1 VNDYPLIKFTLLFIC
16 GIILEYY
23 LAINGVVLEAL
34 LIVFLV
40 VSTVGLYR
48 YNKNVSLSSLLIFLS
63 IMVLGSIWYSSSI
76 SNIKKYPFLDPK
88 IKNVRVYGKVTK
100 IDLIKEKR
108 LTFNLSPDSIL
119 IGNKKYSFTTTFLCN
134 LYDEDNLIRKVY
146 DVIKIGNRVVFD
158 CMISRPRNERNPYE
172 FDYEKYLNNRG
183 VTALATAYCIESLEI
198 KNTDYSSVK
207 NSIFEIRKYIDERIT
222 LVHNKTTQGMLR
234 GLILADRSGIDYQT
248 NSDFMNAG
256 VVHVLSVSGLHVGYI
271 VIIFL
276 FLFNRFN
283 LYWRVSLTVVGLII
297 YMIITGSE
305 APVFRS
311 TVMAS
316 VILVT
321 PFFGRESNSYNTL
334 SLAALIILLLD
345 PKELFNPS
353 FQLSFSAILSLI
365 ILYPVLSQYIKAKN
379 YKSKV
384 ANYLLLF
391 FGSTL
396 IAQIGTLPFT
406 LVYFGK
412 ISVTSLFANLFVIP
426 ISGVI
431 VGLGI
436 VAILFSTFSFWL
448 AEVFAASNELLTYL
462 MLYLVQVFG
471 NPSYSFINITQFSLY
486 DSIIFYLTFGLIFS
500 QWTRFK
506 RFFTKLLFVTLSIAV
521 FIVAISFDNSE
532 LLPNNKLSVIA
543 IDVGQGDSFLIK
555 FPNGQTALVD
565 AGEATAKFDNGKR
578 VIIPLLDKLGIK
590 KIDYLFISHI
600 DSDHYMGSLSLIKEG
615 RIGRIYKPKLNSAKS
630 NDINFEE
637 ILLRNRIPVNY
648 YSQRAIKIGNSKVYL
663 LNNSD
668 GTISS
673 ETSNDASGVMKIVHG
688 NNSILFTGDAGV
700 KVEKNYISKYGLF
713 LRSDA
718 LKIAHHG
725 SRTSSSMKF
734 LESVA
739 PRYALISAGVKNKFR
754 HPSKEIL
761 ARLKQLNVKI
771 LRTDSAGANL
781 MVFDGYQVNEV
792 NWRN

>member
-1 VNDYPLIKFTLLFIC
+1 MNDYPLIKFTLLFIC
-16 GIILEYY
+16 GVILEYY
-23 LAINGVVLEAL
+23 LAINGVVLGVL
-34 LIVFLV
+34 LIVMLLV
-40 VSTVGLYR
+40 GTVCIYR
-48 YNKNVSLSSLLIFLS
+48 YNKNVLLPTVLIFS
-63 IMVLGSIWYSSSI
+63 SVIVFGSVWYSSSI

-88 IKNVRVYGKVTK
+88 IKNVRVYGKVAK

-119 IGNKKYSFTTTFLCN
+119 IGNKKYSYTTTFLCN
-134 LYDEDNLIRKVY
+134 LYDDDNLIRKVY
-146 DVIKIGNRVVFD
+146 DVIKIGNRVVYD
-158 CMISRPRNERNPYE
+158 CMISRPRNERNPFE
-172 FDYEKYLNNRG
+172 FDYKKYLNDRG
-183 VTALATAYCIESLEI
+183 VTALATAYSIESLEV
-198 KNTDYSSVK
+198 KNTDYSLVK
-207 NSIFEIRKYIDERIT
+207 NSVFEIRKYIDERIT

-234 GLILADRSGIDYQT
+234 GLLLADRSGIDYQT

-283 LYWRVSLTVVGLII
+283 LYWRVSLTVVGLIV
-297 YMIITGSE
+297 YTIITGSD

-334 SLAALIILLLD
+334 SIAALIILLLD

-365 ILYPVLSQYIKAKN
+365 ILYPVLSKFIKAQN
-379 YKSKV
+379 FKSKV
-384 ANYLLLF
+384 ANYLMLF

-436 VAILFSTFSFWL
+436 VSILFSTFSFWL
-448 AEVFAASNELLTYL
+448 AEVFAACNEFLTYL

-486 DSIIFYLTFGLIFS
+486 DSVIFYLTFGLIFS
-500 QWTRFK
+500 LWTRFK
-506 RFFTKLLFVTLSIAV
+506 KFITKLLFVTLSFAV
-521 FIVAISFDNSE
+521 FIEAISFDNSE
-532 LLPNNKLSVIA
+532 LLPNNKLSVLA

-555 FPNGQTALVD
+555 FPNGQIALVD
-565 AGEATAKFDNGKR
+565 AGEATKKFDNGKR

-590 KIDYLFISHI
+590 KID
-600 DSDHYMGSLSLIKEG
+600 
-615 RIGRIYKPKLNSAKS
+615 
-630 NDINFEE
+630 
-637 ILLRNRIPVNY
+637 
-648 YSQRAIKIGNSKVYL
+648 
-663 LNNSD
+663 
-668 GTISS
+668 
-673 ETSNDASGVMKIVHG
+673 
-688 NNSILFTGDAGV
+688 
-700 KVEKNYISKYGLF
+700 
-713 LRSDA
+713 
-718 LKIAHHG
+718 
-725 SRTSSSMKF
+725 
-734 LESVA
+734 
-739 PRYALISAGVKNKFR
+739 
-754 HPSKEIL
+754 
-761 ARLKQLNVKI
+761 
-771 LRTDSAGANL
+771 
-781 MVFDGYQVNEV
+781 
-792 NWRN
+792 

>member
-1 VNDYPLIKFTLLFIC
+1 MNDYPLIKFTLLFIC

-23 LAINGVVLEAL
+23 LAITGVVLGAL
-34 LIVFLV
+34 LIVLLLV
-40 VSTVGLYR
+40 GTVGLYR
-48 YNKNVSLSSLLIFLS
+48 YNKNVFWPSVSIFLS
-63 IMVLGSIWYSSSI
+63 VIVFGSIWYSSSI

-119 IGNKKYSFTTTFLCN
+119 IGNKKNSYTTTFLCN
-134 LYDEDNLIRKVY
+134 LYDEDNLIRKMY
-146 DVIKIGNRVVFD
+146 DVIKIGNRVVYD
-158 CMISRPRNERNPYE
+158 CMLSRPRNERNPYE
-172 FDYEKYLNNRG
+172 FDYEKYLNDRG
-183 VTALATAYCIESLEI
+183 VTALATAYSIESLEI
-198 KNTDYSSVK
+198 ENTDYNKLK

-316 VILVT
+316 VILIT

-334 SLAALIILLLD
+334 SLAALIILLID

-365 ILYPVLSQYIKAKN
+365 ILYPVLSQFIKAKN
-379 YKSKV
+379 FKSKV

-436 VAILFSTFSFWL
+436 VAVVFSTFSFWL
-448 AEVFAASNELLTYL
+448 AEVFAICNELLTYL

-486 DSIIFYLTFGLIFS
+486 DSILFYLTFGLIFS
-500 QWTRFK
+500 QWTRFN
-506 RFFTKLLFVTLSIAV
+506 RIFTKSLFVSLSFAV
-521 FIVAISFDNSE
+521 FIVLISFDNSE
-532 LLPNNKLSVIA
+532 SLSNNKLSVLA

-565 AGEATAKFDNGKR
+565 AGEATPKFDNGKR
-578 VIIPLLDKLGIK
+578 VIIPLLNKLGIK

-600 DSDHYMGSLSLIKEG
+600 DSDHYMGSLSLIREG
-615 RIGRIYKPKLNSAKS
+615 RIGQIYKPRLDSAKS
-630 NDINFEE
+630 NDLNFEK
-637 ILLRNRIPVNY
+637 ILQRNRIPVNY

-673 ETSNDASGVMKIVHG
+673 ESSNDASGVMKIVYG

-713 LRSDA
+713 LRSDV

-725 SRTSSSMKF
+725 SRTSSSIKF

-771 LRTDSAGANL
+771 LRTDSTGANL

-792 NWRN
+792 KWRN